1 MKNNK
6 KFETPEIEVCRFS
19 SEDVLT
25 TSGPQPVMA
34 LGHYRQAWEVNL
46 NTIDPENPDYA
57 YEQ

>member
-6 KFETPEIEVCRFS
+6 KFETPEIEVCRFA
-19 SEDVLT
+19 SEDILT
-25 TSGPQPVMA
+25 SSVAIVA